1 MAATIEAQTASE
13 RMAIAI
19 DNLLEGIL
27 KANAGDDNIGI
38 MGQNVMSMIK
48 MTGFTSKIAE
58 QPEEASLAF
67 AAEGRA
73 WLSWVEHGGAPPVQS

>member
-1 MAATIEAQTASE
+1 MQNTIETQTASQ

-19 DNLLEGIL
+19 DYLLEGIL

-38 MGQNVMSMIK
+38 MGQNVISMIK
-48 MTGFTSKIAE
+48 MTGFTKGIAE
-58 QPEEASLAF
+58 QDEAASLAF